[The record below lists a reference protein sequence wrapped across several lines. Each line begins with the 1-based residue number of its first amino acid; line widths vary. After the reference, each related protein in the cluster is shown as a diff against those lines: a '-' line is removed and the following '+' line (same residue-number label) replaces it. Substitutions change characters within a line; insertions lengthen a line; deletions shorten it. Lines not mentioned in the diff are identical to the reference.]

1 MRLSV
6 NRIYAKE
13 LTVNEDKG
21 FVLEQPL
28 PLRKQVFNY
37 LRDNILSKSFT
48 PDTRIVEAQ
57 IATQLGVSR
66 TPVREALHLLEQEGF
81 IESIPR
87 VGYKVVQLD
96 ENELDEVIEIRRVNE
111 SLACTLAVKNYS
123 DKTLAAFRKNIIAT
137 QKTMNQEDSDQ
148 FLRCDEQF
156 HEILALAS
164 GSRHLLS
171 ICQLLR
177 RLMLRYRSR
186 SVGFL
191 ESYQG
196 ILDGHIAI
204 VAAYEN
210 RDEQGMIEGL
220 NSHLD
225 YVCKEV
231 CTRSLAKTG
240 DESQN

>member
-1 MRLSV
+1 M
-6 NRIYAKE
+6 NEGKE
-13 LTVNEDKG
+13 

-96 ENELDEVIEIRRVNE
+96 EKELDEVIEIRRVNE
-111 SLACTLAVKNYS
+111 SLACTLAVRNYS
-123 DKTLAAFRKNIIAT
+123 NETLTAFRKNITAG
-137 QKTMNQEDSDQ
+137 QQAMMQNDYEQ

-177 RLMLRYRSR
+177 RLMLRYRSQ
-186 SVGFL
+186 SIGFL
-191 ESYQG
+191 DSFQG
-196 ILDGHIAI
+196 ILDGHSSI
-204 VAAYEN
+204 VEAYAN
-210 RDEQGMIEGL
+210 KDEQGMIDGL
-220 NSHLD
+220 NAHLN

-231 CTRSLAKTG
+231 CTRSLTEPENQ
-240 DESQN
+240 D

>member
-1 MRLSV
+1 M
-6 NRIYAKE
+6 NEGKE
-13 LTVNEDKG
+13 

-37 LRDNILSKSFT
+37 LRDNILSRSFT

-57 IATQLGVSR
+57 IAAKLGVSR

-96 ENELDEVIEIRRVNE
+96 EKELDEVIEIRRVNE
-111 SLACTLAVKNYS
+111 SLACTLAVRNYS
-123 DKTLAAFRKNIIAT
+123 EETLAAFRKNIVAT
-137 QKTMNQEDSDQ
+137 RKSMKQEDSDQ

-156 HEILALAS
+156 HEILAMAS

-191 ESYQG
+191 DSYQG

-204 VAAYEN
+204 VEAYGN
-210 RDEQGMIEGL
+210 RDEQGMIKGL
-220 NSHLD
+220 NAHLD

-231 CTRSLAKTG
+231 CTRSLAKAG
-240 DESQN
+240 SESQD

>member
-123 DKTLAAFRKNIIAT
+123 DETLAAFRKNIIDT
-137 QKTMNQEDSDQ
+137 QKTMKQENSDQ

-220 NSHLD
+220 NEHLN
-225 YVCKEV
+225 YVCKQV
-231 CTRSLAKTG
+231 CTRSLTKTRG
-240 DESQN
+240 ESQG